1 MTGDRSRVALVTAA
15 PARGLDDD
23 LPPLT
28 AALAAAG
35 VPHEVVLWDDPGVDW
50 AGFGLVVIR
59 SVWDYVH
66 RREEFLAWAERTA
79 AVTAFVNPPAHLRWS
94 SDKRYLADLQAAGVP
109 TVPTAFAAPGEPMAW
124 PDAPQVVVK
133 PAVSAGSIDTSKYR
147 MNSGGRSNE
156 RTPADA
162 VEHVARL
169 HAEGRVAMAQPYLD
183 AVEGERGETALVFL
197 EGRFSHACRKGP
209 MLVPGL
215 AVVGGLFVEEDIR
228 PAAPTA
234 AELAVAEA
242 TLAAIPGGPSLYARV
257 DVIPDGA
264 GDPVVLELE
273 LVEPSL
279 FLMFAEGGA
288 GRVAGAIAARL
299 SRGGPTA
306 PA

>member
-1 MTGDRSRVALVTAA
+1 LSVALVTAA
-15 PARGLDDD
+15 PAQDLDDD

-28 AALAAAG
+28 AALAARG
-35 VPHEVVLWDDPGVDW
+35 IDHEVVRWDDPAVDW
-50 AGFGLVVIR
+50 AAFDLVVVR

-94 SDKRYLADLQAAGVP
+94 SDKRYLADLHAAGVP
-109 TVPTAFAAPGEPMAW
+109 TVPTAFAGPGEAMDW
-124 PDAPQVVVK
+124 PDAPQVVIK
-133 PAVSAGSIDTSKYR
+133 PAVSAGSIDTAKYA
-147 MNSGGRSNE
+147 MNHAERSNE
-156 RTPADA
+156 RPPAEA
-162 VEHVARL
+162 VAHVARL
-169 HAEGRVAMAQPYLD
+169 HADGRVAMAQPYLE

-197 EGRFSHACRKGP
+197 DGRLSHACRKGP

-228 PAAPTA
+228 PATPTA

-242 TLAAIPGGPSLYARV
+242 ALAAIPGGPSLYARV
-257 DVIPDGA
+257 DVIPDA
-264 GDPVVLELE
+264 SGDPVVLELE

-279 FLMFAEGGA
+279 FLTFAEGA
-288 GRVAGAIAARL
+288 ADRVAGAIAARL
-299 SRGGPTA
+299 SSGGPTA